1 MTMDT
6 SQISWLALERYF
18 LGELEQ
24 GEKARVEL
32 ALEYSGDLRRCLEKI
47 RADVGRPVQPLP
59 SISAAAARSSRD
71 HRVHGWRW
79 RETWRSALA
88 LTAGLLAAV
97 GGWNVWNRAAVH
109 QGERLK
115 GDQLSVQL
123 VRHSGGAVAE
133 DASVFGEGDLFKVRV
148 TCSRAGAVSWQVS
161 VFQGGEV
168 FFPLSSAEPL
178 HCGNQVLLPGAFRLT
193 GAAPV
198 IVCLGLEE
206 DVVPRERLSKEGIG
220 ALPATASCTHVR
232 PLPHP

>member
-1 MTMDT
+1 MDT
-6 SQISWLALERYF
+6 SQISWLALERYY

-32 ALEYSGDLRRCLEKI
+32 ALESSGDLRQCLEKI
-47 RADVGRPVQPLP
+47 RADLGRPLRPLP
-59 SISAAAARSSRD
+59 NFSAAPAASD
-71 HRVHGWRW
+71 HGHRAQGWRW
-79 RETWRSALA
+79 RDTWRGAFA
-88 LTAGLLAAV
+88 LTAGLLAVV
-97 GGWNVWNRAAVH
+97 GGWNVWNRATVRP
-109 QGERLK
+109 GERLK
-115 GDQLSVQL
+115 GDQLSIQL
-123 VRHSGGAVAE
+123 VRHSGGTVAE

-193 GAAPV
+193 GVAPV
-198 IVCLGLEE
+198 IVCVGLEE
-206 DVVPRERLSKEGIG
+206 DIVPPERLSKEGIT
-220 ALPATASCTHVR
+220 ALSATASCTHVR